1 MSIVERAKNII
12 MKPADEWNV
21 IAAEPATIG
30 RLFTGYAMPLALIP
44 ALIGIAAGLL
54 LNSLLSE
61 YGAGGT
67 AELTASGLV
76 TQMVIGYVL
85 GLVLLMAMA
94 YLVKAI
100 SPSFNGG
107 NELIQA
113 TKLIIYA
120 GTPAWVFA
128 IFLIIPILGFIV
140 YLGGLAYSVYLIYLG
155 LHPVLRVPKEK
166 VAGMTVVVTLAYLVG
181 SVIVYI
187 VQQSFTGFGGATGTL
202 SGA

>member
-12 MKPADEWNV
+12 FKPADEWNV

-44 ALIGIAAGLL
+44 ALIGVAAGLL
-54 LNSLLSE
+54 MNSLLSE

-67 AELTASGLV
+67 TELTASGLV
-76 TQMVIGYVL
+76 TQMVIDYAL

-94 YLVKAI
+94 CLVKAI

-107 NELIQA
+107 NDLVQA
-113 TKLIIYA
+113 TKLIVYA
-120 GTPAWVFA
+120 GTPAWVLA

-140 YLGGLAYSVYLIYLG
+140 YLGAIAYSVYLIYLG
-155 LHPVLRVPKEK
+155 LNPVLRVPKEK
-166 VAGMTVVVTLAYLVG
+166 VAGMTVVVILAYLVG

-187 VQQSFTGFGGATGTL
+187 VQQSLTGFGGATGAL